1 MNRLTFI
8 SGNKKLEFGINNIK
22 YIIGSDYTT
31 KYIIYKVIESNI
43 RGKDSEFADET
54 ENRQLLKVNDKN
66 INLKETDFY
75 FVNQFFDI
83 ETDLKLGAKSIM
95 FKYLLNKLSQP
106 EYMDQ
111 FYTINMFIK
120 SILIEGDDID
130 EELLYN
136 FNEVII
142 KTLVK
147 ELAVKPMKNG
157 YIAYPEDLNY
167 EEKIIF
173 QLKLITSLTKV
184 EENRNKY
191 LIVDIPYLS
200 DNIRKTLVNI
210 KNLSVIVLI
219 NSISKENDI
228 SNIML
233 CNWHCIDF
241 ADDNEIYQRI
251 NEILNNCYSLVEVKM
266 ILNDYIN
273 KINTDITSILNER
286 L

>member
-83 ETDLKLGAKSIM
+83 ENDLKLGAKSIM
-95 FKYLLNKLSQP
+95 LKYLLNKLNQP

-200 DNIRKTLVNI
+200 DNIRKTLINS
-210 KNLSVIVLI
+210 KGLSVIVLA

-233 CNWHCIDF
+233 CNRHCIDF

-273 KINTDITSILNER
+273 KIKTDITSILNER